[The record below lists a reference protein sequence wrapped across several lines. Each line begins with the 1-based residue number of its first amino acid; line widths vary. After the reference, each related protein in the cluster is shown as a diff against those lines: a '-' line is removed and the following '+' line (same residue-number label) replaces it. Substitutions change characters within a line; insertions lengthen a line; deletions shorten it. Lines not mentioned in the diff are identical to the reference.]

1 MKLVLLLVL
10 VSVAACV
17 GALLLLITRARDKRL
32 LLNAVRAA
40 SSDAPDGIGI
50 SVLCSG
56 VSDPAQIENLLSPE
70 YARYEVIV
78 VLDGRH
84 HVAEFAALVGRY
96 RMIRVEWT
104 HSGELEVEGVRSLGR
119 SRKRHFRR
127 LVLVDRVRGSA
138 AGDFDA
144 AAAVA
149 TYDYLLPV
157 SAGQF
162 LLPGTIERLVAELGE
177 GLPGTLG
184 LVQSHLG
191 EPAALLSREA
201 VVAAGGFGMHPLRVV
216 PRNRRRTLWEPLLTV
231 PFSRRRLSG
240 RLRGLLAALLTTA
253 FIAVS
258 AAGWWWA
265 SAVFATLAL
274 AWAGGEYAARL
285 ADETAPSASGRLVA
299 WRRLFKQYYGTK
311 NFPIS

>member
-1 MKLVLLLVL
+1 MKLILLLVL
-10 VSVAACV
+10 VSVAVCV

-70 YARYEVIV
+70 YSRYEVVV
-78 VLDGRH
+78 VLDGCR

-96 RMIRVEWT
+96 RMIRVDWAY
-104 HSGELEVEGVRSLGR
+104 SGELEIEGVRSLGR

-144 AAAVA
+144 AAAAA

-157 SAGQF
+157 FAGQF

-177 GLPGTLG
+177 GPPGALG
-184 LVQSHLG
+184 LVRSRLG
-191 EPAALLSREA
+191 EPAVLLSREA
-201 VVAAGGFGMHPLRVV
+201 VVAAGGFGKHPLRTI
-216 PRNRRRTLWEPLLTV
+216 PRSRRRTLWEPLLTV
-231 PFSRRRLSG
+231 PFSRRRLPG

-253 FIAVS
+253 FVAVS

-265 SAVFATLAL
+265 AAVFATLAL
-274 AWAGGEYAARL
+274 AWAGAEYASRL
-285 ADETAPSASGRLVA
+285 ADEMAPSAPGGLVA
-299 WRRLFKQYYGTK
+299 WRRLFRHYYGAK

>member
-1 MKLVLLLVL
+1 MTLILLLVL
-10 VSVAACV
+10 VSVAVCIV
-17 GALLLLITRARDKRL
+17 ALLFRMTRARDKRL

-40 SSDAPDGIGI
+40 SSDAPDSIGI

-70 YARYEVIV
+70 YSRYEVVV
-78 VLDGRH
+78 VLDACH

-96 RMIRVEWT
+96 RMIRVEWAY
-104 HSGELEVEGVRSLGR
+104 SGELEVEGVRSLGR

-127 LVLVDRVRGSA
+127 LVLVDRIRGSA

-162 LLPGTIERLVAELGE
+162 LLPGTVERLVAELGE
-177 GLPGTLG
+177 GPPGTLD
-184 LVQSHLG
+184 LVRSRLG
-191 EPAALLSREA
+191 EPAVLLSREA
-201 VVAAGGFGMHPLRVV
+201 VIAAGGFGMHPQRGI
-216 PRNRRRTLWEPLLTV
+216 PRDRRRTLWEPLLTA
-231 PFSRRRLSG
+231 PFPRRRLPG
-240 RLRGLLAALLTTA
+240 RLRGLLIAMLTTA
-253 FIAVS
+253 FVAAA

-265 SAVFATLAL
+265 AALSVTLAL
-274 AWAGGEYAARL
+274 AWAGAEYASRL
-285 ADETAPSASGRLVA
+285 ADETAPSAPGRLVA